1 MFSIGKNFTAPTVK
15 VDTKERKVEY
25 HPRTY
30 TQFIQGLKN
39 RELPSVIIRPNK
51 NIAVFQE
58 ENGDYGDVSIP
69 QNELFVLFLLRIVP
83 HAVEVIH
90 SVWCRD
96 DNNLRIFTRSN
107 SRINRGKKRISNMIW
122 NECKF
127 IQKENI
133 E

>member
-69 QNELFVLFLLRIVP
+69 QNEQLWQTLMESETEVLIDNTQPVSLIENVVMFFFIAYVFTLARTLFAP
-83 HAVEVIH
+83 
-90 SVWCRD
+90 
-96 DNNLRIFTRSN
+96 
-107 SRINRGKKRISNMIW
+107 RGEGGMGMPILS
-122 NECKF
+122 
-127 IQKENI
+127 
-133 E
+133 